1 MMRLPMA
8 LALSTLCLTSCAKP
22 DVRAVAVTPD
32 PAPLASCPRVFPAP
46 PRLKPLEGIVLP
58 DGRVAVLM
66 ERIIEREQAT
76 AKFIVEGRGAWHA
89 CMSSVVWFEDWSLK
103 VGGQR

>member
-22 DVRAVAVTPD
+22 DTRAVAVTPD
-32 PAPLASCPRVFPAP
+32 PAPLAACPRVFPAP
-46 PRLKPLEGIVLP
+46 PKLKPLERIMLP
-58 DGRVAVLM
+58 DGRFAVLLDVV
-66 ERIIEREQAT
+66 IERETAT

-89 CMSSVVWFEDWSLK
+89 CMSGVVWVEDWSAK